1 MRIRSISVV
10 KWRHLNNIQLQLD
23 HDAALVCI
31 VGANGT
37 GKSHLL
43 ELIAAC
49 AHRLGLS
56 QGVDIPRGDPFSDD
70 HELSLQF
77 FLAPGV
83 SSAVDDDLSSHAAYG
98 SWDRTLTIQS
108 VRKPGDASTC
118 IYAGGLGDNDRKQ
131 FAEKVVQRL
140 GTSKSVHFLSLDA
153 DRAYPKKNVNINEIA
168 QAYETD
174 WAGAEFTRGRSF
186 KSTTTLYDE
195 WLKYFLAQE
204 NQSGSKLM
212 QEMRRAK
219 KSGGELP
226 TFTDHFEAYANAL
239 QRVLPQLV
247 FTGVDSKQRTLL
259 FDTTGLHL
267 TFNQLS
273 GGEREIAFLVGQMD
287 RFGLRQ
293 GLLLIDEPELHLNAD
308 LIRTWV
314 SYLLGTVENGQIW
327 LATHSLEAVEA
338 AGQKA
343 TFVLERN
350 ETTRKVDRLSRLDT
364 RPVLSA
370 LSRAVG
376 TPAFSISQLR
386 FVFVEGEEGVGE
398 RERFHRLAGAPQN
411 VRFMECGSC
420 NEVIRRVSNTKALA
434 QEAEAGIR
442 IGGIVDRDF
451 RSGAEVST
459 LTAHSEVF
467 VLGTHEVEN
476 MFLHPPTLTHLI
488 KQHGIENVVPEELI
502 QNTADTRAGSW
513 IFQYALGTRN
523 AKALPE
529 LATGVKERAKS
540 LPWERFLV
548 DRESVI
554 LEIAALSELDHN
566 DQQKLASILRIAVG
580 AYERQRMERDF
591 WRICEGKQVLNA
603 IARKCGFADS
613 IALSQ
618 SALAAW
624 NSERVAVPEDLTA
637 LRAYVESL

>member
-1 MRIRSISVV
+1 MRIRRISIDH
-10 KWRHLNNIQLQLD
+10 WRHLSNIHLHLD
-23 HDAALVCI
+23 DDAALVCI

-56 QGVDIPRGDPFSDD
+56 QGVDIPRGDPFVDP

-77 FLAPGV
+77 YLAPGV
-83 SSAVDDDLSSHAAYG
+83 SSAVDHDLASRSNYG
-98 SWDRTLTIQS
+98 GWDRTLTIRSTGQ
-108 VRKPGDASTC
+108 PGHVSTR
-118 IYAGGLGDNDRKQ
+118 IEAGGIEATQQEQ
-131 FAEKVVQRL
+131 FARDVVGRL
-140 GTSKSVHFLSLDA
+140 NESKSVHFLSLDA

-174 WAGAEFTRGRSF
+174 WAGAEYTRGRSF

-212 QEMRRAK
+212 QETRRAK
-219 KSGGELP
+219 KSGAEP
-226 TFTDHFEAYANAL
+226 PEFVDHFEAYANAL
-239 QRVLPQLV
+239 QKVLPQLMFV
-247 FTGVDSKQRTLL
+247 GVDSKQRTLL

-287 RFGLRQ
+287 RFGLRE

-314 SYLLGTVENGQIW
+314 SYLQGTVGTGQIW

-350 ETTRKVDRLSRLDT
+350 EGTRKVDRLARLDT

-398 RERFHRLAGAPQN
+398 RERFHRLAGSPQN

-420 NEVIRRVSNTKALA
+420 NEVVRRVLNTKALA
-434 QEAEAGIR
+434 KEAEAGIR

-451 RSGAEVST
+451 RSADEVSQ
-459 LTAHSEVF
+459 LTQSRLF
-467 VLGTHEVEN
+467 VLGVHEIEN
-476 MFLHPPTLTHLI
+476 LFLHPPTLAHLLA
-488 KQHGIENVVPEELI
+488 QNGVGSTEPAELI
-502 QNTADTRAGSW
+502 QSAADARGGSW

-523 AKALPE
+523 AKTLPE
-529 LATGVKERAKS
+529 LAPGAKEHAKS
-540 LPWERFLV
+540 LTWAV
-548 DRESVI
+548 IDSDREQAI
-554 LEIAALSELDHN
+554 
-566 DQQKLASILRIAVG
+566 ASIASLSGFDDDSTVKFSRILKVATE
-580 AYERQRMERDF
+580 AYERRRVESDF
-591 WRICEGKQVLNA
+591 WRACEGKQVLNA
-603 IARKCGFADS
+603 IAKSCGFADS
-613 IALSQ
+613 GVLSQ
-618 SALAAW
+618 AAFAAW
-624 NSERVAVPEDLTA
+624 NNGHIVIPAEVDE
-637 LRAYVESL
+637 LRAYVAGL